1 MNCALGFIGAQVGYG
16 EPLDSTRSSL
26 VVWGAP
32 HCDGGKLCKTTT
44 EDYRPKS
51 RLNEGYIETG
61 MRKSRPSCGKG
72 RKKKCIQDFA

>member
-1 MNCALGFIGAQVGYG
+1 MNCAPGISGAQAGYG
-16 EPLDSTRSSL
+16 ESFDSTRSSL

-51 RLNEGYIETG
+51 RL
-61 MRKSRPSCGKG
+61 
-72 RKKKCIQDFA
+72 